1 MNKDSLQLTDTQS
14 ASLITPYKMKLDSLM
29 SEVLCYNEQDLNKQ
43 LPEGT
48 LGNFVCD
55 ELMEYAVK
63 NYNKPVDFCI
73 YNYGGLRV
81 GSIAKGNIS
90 VGKIFELAPFD
101 NYLVVVELEGA
112 DCKKLFD
119 LVAENNGT
127 PCSKELRL
135 SINNNKI
142 VNAAINNVSFDENK
156 TYTIITNDY
165 VANGG
170 DKTEPMKNAKALT
183 NLNIL
188 VRDALINNLRIKG
201 KNGQS
206 IKVSLDGRVEQVK

>member
-1 MNKDSLQLTDTQS
+1 MNKDSLRLTDTQS

-29 SEVLCYNEQDLNKQ
+29 SEVICYNEQDLNKQ
-43 LPEGT
+43 LPEGS

-55 ELMEYAVK
+55 ELMEYAAR

-101 NYLVVVELEGA
+101 NYLVVVELGGA

-142 VNAAINNVSFDENK
+142 VNAAVNNVAFDENK

-170 DKTEPMKNAKALT
+170 DKTEPMKNAKAFT

>member
-1 MNKDSLQLTDTQS
+1 MNKDSLRLTDTLS
-14 ASLITPYKMKLDSLM
+14 ASLIMPYKMKLDSLM
-29 SEVLCYNEQDLNKQ
+29 SEVICYNEQDLNKQ

-55 ELMEYAVK
+55 ELMEYAAK

-101 NYLVVVELEGA
+101 NYLVVVELGGA

-142 VNAAINNVSFDENK
+142 VNAAVNNVAFDENK

>member
-1 MNKDSLQLTDTQS
+1 MPLFKLEMSRYRLFEPCTKS
-14 ASLITPYKMKLDSLM
+14 ASL
-29 SEVLCYNEQDLNKQ
+29 LNKQ
-43 LPEGT
+43 LPEST

-55 ELMEYAVK
+55 ELMDYAHN

-81 GSIAKGNIS
+81 GSIAKGNVSI
-90 VGKIFELAPFD
+90 GKIFELAPFD
-101 NYLVVVELEGA
+101 NYLVVVELGGA

-135 SINNNKI
+135 SIGNNKI
-142 VNAAINNVSFDENK
+142 VNATINNMAFDESK

-170 DKTEPMKNAKALT
+170 DKTEPMKNAKAVT
-183 NLNIL
+183 NLNIM
-188 VRDALINNLRIKG
+188 VRDALINNLRVKG

-206 IKVSLDGRVEQVK
+206 IKVTLDGRIEQVK

>member
-1 MNKDSLQLTDTQS
+1 MNKDSLRLTDTQS
-14 ASLITPYKMKLDSLM
+14 ASLIMPYKMKLDSLM
-29 SEVLCYNEQDLNKQ
+29 SEVICYNEQDLNKQ
-43 LPEGT
+43 LPEGS

-55 ELMEYAVK
+55 ELMEYAAK

-101 NYLVVVELEGA
+101 NYLVVVELGGA

-142 VNAAINNVSFDENK
+142 VNAAVNNVAFDENK

-170 DKTEPMKNAKALT
+170 DKTEPMKNAKAFT

-206 IKVSLDGRVEQVK
+206 IKVNLDGRVEQVK

>member
-1 MNKDSLQLTDTQS
+1 MNKDSLQLTDMQS
-14 ASLITPYKMKLDSLM
+14 ASLIIPYKIKLDSLM

-55 ELMEYAVK
+55 ELMDYAAK

-73 YNYGGLRV
+73 YNHGGLRV

-101 NYLVVVELEGA
+101 NYLVVVELGGA

-135 SINNNKI
+135 SISNNKI
-142 VNAAINNVSFDENK
+142 VNVTINNTVFDENK
-156 TYTIITNDY
+156 TYAIITNDY

-170 DKTEPMKNAKALT
+170 DKTEPMKNAKSVT
-183 NLNIL
+183 NLNIM

-206 IKVSLDGRVEQVK
+206 VKSTLDGRIEQVK